1 MQRRSLQL
9 KMQFMQ
15 SRLESPPKKT
25 CWDSNPD
32 LCNTGTVSNQRASK
46 PTGSWSLNWS
56 EKYPEKIKD
65 EITNKLAFFLQI
77 YVHVVSLIGM
87 IFFAFHFITF

>member
-1 MQRRSLQL
+1 
-9 KMQFMQ
+9 MQ

-56 EKYPEKIKD
+56 EIHLGKIKD

-77 YVHVVSLIGM
+77 NVYVVPLIGI

>member
-1 MQRRSLQL
+1 
-9 KMQFMQ
+9 MQFMQ
-15 SRLESPPKKT
+15 SWLESPPKKT

-32 LCNTGTVSNQRASK
+32 LCNTGTVYNQRASK

-87 IFFAFHFITF
+87 IFFAFQFITF